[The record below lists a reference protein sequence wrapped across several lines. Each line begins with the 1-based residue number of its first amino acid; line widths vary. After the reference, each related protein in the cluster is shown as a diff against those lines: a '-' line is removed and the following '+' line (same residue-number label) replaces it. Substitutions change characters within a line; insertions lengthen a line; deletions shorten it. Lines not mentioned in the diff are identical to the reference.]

1 MNEIKESLLKV
12 FKSARL
18 QCARGNCADCKY
30 GELHCCDDHLII
42 DLILDNFVVAE
53 KLQENKLRFEDVEEL
68 KQKLNSIYGKSS
80 IENMPKP
87 ISDVIFVEDGSA
99 DTDKLQEQFGDNV
112 PIIIYR
118 QGGAKPEIQ
127 HLACPITPEFLKK
140 ETESK

>member
-53 KLQENKLRFEDVEEL
+53 KLRYEDVGEIKEEL
-68 KQKLNSIYGKSS
+68 KS
-80 IENMPKP
+80 MPKP

-99 DTDKLQEQFGDNV
+99 DIDKLQEQFGDNV
-112 PIIIYR
+112 PIIVYR
-118 QGGAKPEIQ
+118 QGGVKPEIQ
-127 HLACPITPEFLKK
+127 HLACPITPEFEFLKK
-140 ETESK
+140 EMESK

>member
-42 DLILDNFVVAE
+42 DLILDDFTVLEKYNFGST
-53 KLQENKLRFEDVEEL
+53 DDI

-87 ISDVIFVEDGSA
+87 ILDVIFVEDGSA
-99 DTDKLQEQFGDNV
+99 DTDKLQEQFGDSV

-127 HLACPITPEFLKK
+127 HLDCPITPEFLKK
-140 ETESK
+140 EMESK

>member
-53 KLQENKLRFEDVEEL
+53 KLQDTDEIKL
-68 KQKLNSIYGKSS
+68 KLNSIYGKSS
-80 IENMPKP
+80 IENIQKP
-87 ISDVIFVEDGSA
+87 ISDVIFVEDGSV
-99 DTDKLQEQFGDNV
+99 DEDKLQEQFGDNV
-112 PIIIYR
+112 PIIVYR

-140 ETESK
+140 EMESK